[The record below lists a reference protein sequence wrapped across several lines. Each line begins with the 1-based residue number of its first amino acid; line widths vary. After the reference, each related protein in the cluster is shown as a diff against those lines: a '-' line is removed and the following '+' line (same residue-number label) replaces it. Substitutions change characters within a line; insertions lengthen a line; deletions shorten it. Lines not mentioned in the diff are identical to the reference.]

1 MLTEKEIDKINGV
14 LEKKTFNYKGELI
27 YDANAVADLDYR
39 FKILGYKKM
48 ISVGDYY
55 DYMKISVTLFNFKDK
70 LSQLIFQE
78 NEDHKDKIFWKK
90 FFEDSLW
97 FLNNQLRFDIK
108 SIISIF
114 DSETRLVIEEFSIEL
129 PEKKKIQEQM
139 TRYAIRN
146 VVKDIVKILK
156 TEEEGEFTLPDNDY
170 GGGYKF
176 NKFPVEFSVD
186 LYVSYDD
193 SFDGYKL
200 NAQYSHEDDTV
211 EISIV
216 YNPSDLKTSLY
227 EIVGEL
233 NEVLA
238 HELEHSLQGYRGE
251 FDTEDDEEKTDS
263 LKYYLQDHEIPAQVA
278 GFKRLSKLQKV
289 SFESVVRNWFKTHGE
304 FHHLNDDEQEI
315 VINKLLEVK
324 KP

>member
-1 MLTEKEIDKINGV
+1 MLTEKEIDKINGI
-14 LEKKTFNYKGELI
+14 LEKKTFNYTGELI
-27 YDANAVADLDYR
+27 YGANVVADLDYR

-48 ISVGDYY
+48 ISVGDYH

-78 NEDHKDKIFWKK
+78 NKDPKDKIFWKK
-90 FFEDSLW
+90 FFNDSLW
-97 FLNNQLRFDIK
+97 FLNNQLKFDIK

-129 PEKKKIQEQM
+129 PEKENIQEQKM

-156 TEEEGEFTLPDNDY
+156 TEEEGDYTLPDNDY
-170 GGGYKF
+170 GGGYEF
-176 NKFPVEFSVD
+176 DRFPVEFSVD
-186 LYVSYDD
+186 LYVSHDD

-200 NAQYSHEDDTV
+200 NAEYSPEDDTI

-227 EIVGEL
+227 EIIGEL

-238 HELEHSLQGYRGE
+238 HELEHSLQEYRGE
-251 FDTEDDEEKTDS
+251 FDDDDEEETDP
-263 LKYYLQDHEIPAQVA
+263 LKYYLQAHEIPAQVA
-278 GFKRLSKLQKV
+278 GFKRLSRLRKV
-289 SFESVVRNWFKTHGE
+289 PFETVVRNWFKTHGE
-304 FHHLNDDEQEI
+304 IHQLNDKEQKI
-315 VINKLLEVK
+315 VINKLLKYK

>member
-14 LEKKTFNYKGELI
+14 LEKKTFNYTGELI
-27 YDANAVADLDYR
+27 YAANVVADLDYR

-78 NEDHKDKIFWKK
+78 NKDPKDKIFWKK
-90 FFEDSLW
+90 FFDDRLW
-97 FLNNQLRFDIK
+97 FLNNQLKFDIK

-129 PEKKKIQEQM
+129 PEKKNIQEQM

-156 TEEEGEFTLPDNDY
+156 TNEEGEYILPDNDY
-170 GGGYKF
+170 GDGYKF
-176 NKFPVEFSVD
+176 EKFPVEFSVD
-186 LYVSYDD
+186 LYVNHDN
-193 SFDGYKL
+193 SFNGYKL
-200 NAQYSHEDDTV
+200 NAQYSQEEDTV

-251 FDTEDDEEKTDS
+251 FDMDDEEETDS
-263 LKYYLQDHEIPAQVA
+263 LKYYLQAHEIPAQVS
-278 GFKRLSKLQKV
+278 GFKRLSKLRKV
-289 SFESVVRNWFKTHGE
+289 PFETVVRNWFKTHGE
-304 FHHLNDDEQEI
+304 FHQLNNDEQEI
-315 VINKLLEVK
+315 VINKLLEYK
-324 KP
+324 KS